1 MRPRSNPGVPAPS
14 LPLSSWLPSSDRA
27 LSTLGHILRL
37 AGTHYND
44 ALTSV
49 RGGGGCSSDKG
60 KAGRE
65 KANSADLEHHTNCI
79 SHASPRG
86 QDPAP
91 PRPTPTSHHLLL
103 CSRPRSRVRP
113 AMSSSCF
120 LISRKSEKSA
130 TVDTPGT
137 VVAAAATETTE
148 EFAAIFLPRPLQ
160 PISGNNT
167 CSAEAK
173 TSASYWSSLARNN
186 QSQTFFVM
194 FRKGNGKKRQ
204 LDPDWQE
211 LLREVN

>member
-148 EFAAIFLPRPLQ
+148 EFAAIFLPRPL
-160 PISGNNT
+160 
-167 CSAEAK
+167 
-173 TSASYWSSLARNN
+173 
-186 QSQTFFVM
+186 
-194 FRKGNGKKRQ
+194 
-204 LDPDWQE
+204 
-211 LLREVN
+211 